1 MQQQPAKRI
10 PPSAPDQTTPA
21 NAFYDSP
28 TEMRAVLSPAS
39 AGTTGTIA
47 HPKNNAA
54 VHIILRKQAVSTGA
68 KCSKQRCFR
77 LLAINPSDRLLQCR
91 ADSSCGNIMQLGCDS
106 TAPAVNCPLPES
118 SQGAKA
124 APALEGAAWA
134 ATAV

>member
-39 AGTTGTIA
+39 AGTTGPTIA

-54 VHIILRKQAVSTGA
+54 VHIILPKQAVSTGA
-68 KCSKQRCFR
+68 KCSKQKCSR
-77 LLAINPSDRLLQCR
+77 LLAINPSEGLLQCR
-91 ADSSCGNIMQLGCDS
+91 ADSSCGNIMQMVV
-106 TAPAVNCPLPES
+106 TAQRLLLT
-118 SQGAKA
+118 
-124 APALEGAAWA
+124 ALCQNRLKEPNPPPP
-134 ATAV
+134 